1 MPTLRI
7 DHEVHTYDR
16 WEAALDGYA
25 DVPPRVFTTLGPA
38 ANPPPPPTASGQ
50 IRSSRPNR
58 CPPTTSRRLRSA
70 PEHSSQRSPHKDPL
84 AKAISE
90 EVPGSHDHRSPSYDG
105 QTIGPSGR
113 AARHLRGERGRRR
126 TRRVG

>member
-58 CPPTTSRRLRSA
+58 CPPTTSRRMRSA
-70 PEHSSQRSPHKDPL
+70 PEHSSQRSRIRIGGFWRSL
-84 AKAISE
+84 QQ
-90 EVPGSHDHRSPSYDG
+90 EVADEFDRLH
-105 QTIGPSGR
+105 
-113 AARHLRGERGRRR
+113 ER
-126 TRRVG
+126 